1 MGGCK
6 QGKKATISQII
17 RTRLQFLASNPTC
30 ALSFSSK
37 FGRLAIELQKCLLVN
52 TTTATDQSRAQFAHN
67 CVRARRTPPRR
78 TLPHAAVARRTQPPH
93 AARARQPLL
102 HVGELEQLEKDL
114 EKRRAPCVRVDGGG
128 GRAATGVATPL
139 LSGAARYLLWPP
151 PRRGGLRALPQPVR
165 ACAQYHSGPWL
176 CCGVTK
182 DFNSDLIQKKSY
194 RHPESKIYSTGNFL
208 SEAPILVSIN
218 P

>member
-1 MGGCK
+1 M
-6 QGKKATISQII
+6 
-17 RTRLQFLASNPTC
+17 C
-30 ALSFSSK
+30 AAPHIAEC
-37 FGRLAIELQKCLLVN
+37 R
-52 TTTATDQSRAQFAHN
+52 
-67 CVRARRTPPRR
+67 RRTPH
-78 TLPHAAVARRTQPPH
+78 TTAARR
-93 AARARQPLL
+93 ARPRQPLL

-151 PRRGGLRALPQPVR
+151 PPPARWTTRAAAAR
-165 ACAQYHSGPWL
+165 ACACAQYHSGPWL

-194 RHPESKIYSTGNFL
+194 RHPESKRYSTGKSL
-208 SEAPILVSIN
+208 SEAIIFVSII
-218 P
+218 PQ